1 MTPLN
6 DGTVI
11 IDGSANVREINKA
24 FNWHLPEDEART
36 VNGIIL
42 EALEE
47 IPVPGTRVRIEPVSY
62 THLILSLPRY
72 HPDGRKVRPA
82 SSVLVQVA

>member
-42 EALEE
+42 EALEDRSRA
-47 IPVPGTRVRIEPVSY
+47 PACA
-62 THLILSLPRY
+62 LS
-72 HPDGRKVRPA
+72 
-82 SSVLVQVA
+82 STI